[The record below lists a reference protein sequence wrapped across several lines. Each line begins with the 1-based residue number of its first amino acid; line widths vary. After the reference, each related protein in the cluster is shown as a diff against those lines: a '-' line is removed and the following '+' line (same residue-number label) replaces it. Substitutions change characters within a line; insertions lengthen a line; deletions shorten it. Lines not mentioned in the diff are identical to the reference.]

1 MVDTTRKPRWGAAR
15 GRRSNEAGGH
25 QGTTDRQQFDG
36 RWLLIGVGRKLSSV
50 GAEVVRLVLLDNAF
64 YRVRSNRKIFPA
76 RIVMASSQS
85 FLAQTTRVY
94 IEVIL
99 VDIFWT
105 RGR

>member
-1 MVDTTRKPRWGAAR
+1 M
-15 GRRSNEAGGH
+15 
-25 QGTTDRQQFDG
+25 TDRQQFDG
-36 RWLLIGVGRKLSSV
+36 RWLLAGVGRKLSSV
-50 GAEVVRLVLLDNAF
+50 GAEVVRLVLLDKTSIEYAATEKSSPRALSW
-64 YRVRSNRKIFPA
+64 RVAK
-76 RIVMASSQS
+76 S